1 MLLCLV
7 AKRKPPQQTNE
18 EEEDDKVK
26 RRLEDQ
32 LSGQKSELESIRL
45 HLGNKETIR
54 IAKKALKDGFEHF
67 IVKID
72 PRTHKVTGMDVPSKI
87 KSSVVA

>member
-1 MLLCLV
+1 ML
-7 AKRKPPQQTNE
+7 KESHPTTNEE

-32 LSGQKSELESIRL
+32 LSGQNPELESIRL